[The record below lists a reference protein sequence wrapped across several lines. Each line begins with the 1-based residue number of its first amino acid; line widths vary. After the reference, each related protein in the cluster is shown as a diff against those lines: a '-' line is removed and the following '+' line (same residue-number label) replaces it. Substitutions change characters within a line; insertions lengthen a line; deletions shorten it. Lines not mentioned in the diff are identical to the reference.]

1 MTDNH
6 ESDDEAITY
15 TAHRQRIIQAGNCA
29 RLEQTRL
36 EQQLKLENGR
46 TPRPD

>member
-36 EQQLKLENGR
+36 ERELGLVNGR
-46 TPRPD
+46 TPGPD